1 MLPWAQ
7 PELKVTVCGVVTGVP
22 PLETITCTLVVPNAE
37 RGLIP
42 KAGLEMVRAAAA
54 GLPTEKLVEPLAV
67 VVTPDDVTGL
77 VAVMEAAPAAVLLK
91 ALKVML
97 AVPLMSVKRVLAG
110 VIVAKVGSVT
120 KVTTTP

>member
-1 MLPWAQ
+1 M
-7 PELKVTVCGVVTGVP
+7 TGVP